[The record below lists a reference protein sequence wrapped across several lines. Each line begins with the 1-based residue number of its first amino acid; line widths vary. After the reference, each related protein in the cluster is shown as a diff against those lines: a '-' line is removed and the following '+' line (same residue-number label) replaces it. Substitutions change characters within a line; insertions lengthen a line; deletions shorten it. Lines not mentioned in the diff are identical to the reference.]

1 MGLQELIRP
10 GAEPRPRVALWPDPP
25 RLERLI
31 PLRIMRIAG
40 LWIPVIAFCLGIAP
54 DGLQARENG
63 PGPVAVIAIAEL
75 PAEARETLK
84 LVRQGGPF
92 PYARDGIVFGN
103 REGLLPRAPRGSY
116 REYTVK
122 TPGRRDR
129 GARRIIGS
137 NSGEFYYTADHYQSF
152 RRILQ

>member
-1 MGLQELIRP
+1 
-10 GAEPRPRVALWPDPP
+10 
-25 RLERLI
+25 
-31 PLRIMRIAG
+31 MRIAG
-40 LWIPVIAFCLGIAP
+40 LWILVIAFCLGIAP
-54 DGLQARENG
+54 DRLQARDNG
-63 PGPVAVIAIAEL
+63 PGPVAVIAAADL
-75 PAEARETLK
+75 PEEARETLK
-84 LVRQGGPF
+84 LIRQGGPF

-103 REGLLPRAPRGSY
+103 REGLLPRTPRGSY
-116 REYTVK
+116 REYTVR

>member
-1 MGLQELIRP
+1 
-10 GAEPRPRVALWPDPP
+10 
-25 RLERLI
+25 
-31 PLRIMRIAG
+31 MRIAG
-40 LWIPVIAFCLGIAP
+40 FWVLAIALCLGSAP
-54 DGLQARENG
+54 DRLQARDDG
-63 PGPVAVIAIAEL
+63 PGPGAVIAVADL
-75 PAEARETLK
+75 PTEARDTLE
-84 LVRQGGPF
+84 LIRQGGPF
-92 PYARDGIVFGN
+92 PYARDGAVFGN

-137 NSGEFYYTADHYQSF
+137 NRGEFYYTADHYRSF